1 MSIIPSKSNVPEP
14 SSSTSVII
22 ASISS
27 SDISM
32 SVSICKKKN
41 LNILVE
47 DSFRLL
53 VKRNVPVPSISLN
66 IPYFS
71 QTGLYIFYKKK
82 VKK

>member
-1 MSIIPSKSNVPEP
+1 
-14 SSSTSVII
+14 
-22 ASISS
+22 
-27 SDISM
+27 M